1 MGLSDSGSLVL
12 GSGSGSGCSTCRRE
26 KNRGR
31 LTAKTVTES
40 KIDLH
45 ACSPLWRREI
55 QPPDEDEHFNLPWN
69 SHEKPSHFLLCPF
82 ISVIS
87 VVLEPDT
94 QRL

>member
-1 MGLSDSGSLVL
+1 MGLSDSGYLVL
-12 GSGSGSGCSTCRRE
+12 GSGSGCSTCRRE

-31 LTAKTVTES
+31 LTAMPK
-40 KIDLH
+40 
-45 ACSPLWRREI
+45 
-55 QPPDEDEHFNLPWN
+55 PPSGVGKYKSSCLLTRMSTSIYLGN
-69 SHEKPSHFLLCPF
+69 SHEKHSHFLLCPF